1 MSGIGINDSY
11 KKMEALGKTL
21 ENNISNVAL
30 LRAILADNL
39 KTAAPAGELGR
50 TFAQGLLD
58 SCQANPETSGG
69 GTPKSHSMSEIQ

>member
-11 KKMEALGKTL
+11 KQMEALGKTL

-50 TFAQGLLD
+50 TFAQGQRWLRLFEQP
-58 SCQANPETSGG
+58 SPFYKWISAGFQS
-69 GTPKSHSMSEIQ
+69 SV